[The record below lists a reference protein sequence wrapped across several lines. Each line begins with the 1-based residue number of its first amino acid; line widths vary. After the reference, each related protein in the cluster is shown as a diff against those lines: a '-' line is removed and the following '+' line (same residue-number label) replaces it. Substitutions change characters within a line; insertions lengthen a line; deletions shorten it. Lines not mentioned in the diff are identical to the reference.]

1 MNLSLSV
8 VLPSFPLSETNNIQS
23 HVERV
28 KKKIEEE
35 LKIEKR
41 TREEEKDK
49 KEKKKDN
56 HDMLDMNES
65 EGIVSE
71 DTFFVERAI
80 LLAAEW
86 SPFSKHKDAIKARM
100 MMYEP
105 DLYKDVL
112 HLLYGMEEEE
122 ERHEQT
128 VHFTQNTQNTQN
140 TQSTFMNHFSKLTLQ
155 KEDTNPN
162 LQYSEDGMDS
172 PNSSKSSSLLQEYT
186 PSHKLQ
192 EWRRKLDGI
201 IKRDKAYIQNE
212 NEPSSES

>member
-8 VLPSFPLSETNNIQS
+8 VLPFFPLSETNNILS

-41 TREEEKDK
+41 KRDETKDK

-80 LLAAEW
+80 LLASEW

-112 HLLYGMEEEE
+112 YLLYGMEEEE
-122 ERHEQT
+122 KNHEQS
-128 VHFTQNTQNTQN
+128 VHFTQNT
-140 TQSTFMNHFSKLTLQ
+140 FINHFSKQLTFQ
-155 KEDTNPN
+155 KEDTNPNPN

-186 PSHKLQ
+186 PSKKLQ
-192 EWRRKLDGI
+192 EWRQKLDGI
-201 IKRDKAYIQNE
+201 IKRDKVYIQNE